1 MNMIVRRMSRGA
13 ALALC
18 LVASTSSAAAAEPAP
33 RYPERTV
40 LLLVASWCAPCYAE
54 LARLDEIASAARP
67 LQVRVLLVDDGARSR
82 AMVRGID
89 AARRW
94 EPQGDEMRR
103 VRADIWQRT
112 AGLPFSVATD
122 GTGRICAEQNGGLDT
137 KRTLALVKRCRSN

>member
-1 MNMIVRRMSRGA
+1 
-13 ALALC
+13 
-18 LVASTSSAAAAEPAP
+18 LVALTSGAAAADQAP

-54 LARLDEIASAARP
+54 LRRLDDIATAARP

-94 EPQGDEMRR
+94 EPAADELRR
-103 VRADIWQRT
+103 VRSDIWQRT
-112 AGLPFSVATD
+112 AGLPFSVVTD
-122 GTGRICAEQNGGLDT
+122 GKGRICAEQSGGLDAA
-137 KRTLALVKRCRSN
+137 RTLALVKRCRSA